1 MKYLAKYENEPLS
14 LYGFA
19 VIDEWKKDEMQV
31 LGAAH
36 VTFIELSDLEVV
48 VLKSLFNKG
57 RFGEDF
63 LRENCDQEARHKIF
77 ESFSEKYT

>member
-1 MKYLAKYENEPLS
+1 MKYLAKYENESLS

-19 VIDEWKKDEMQV
+19 VIDEWKKDEMQA
-31 LGAAH
+31 LDAAH
-36 VTFIELSDLEVV
+36 ITFIELSDLEVV

-63 LRENCDQEARHKIF
+63 LRENCD
-77 ESFSEKYT
+77 

>member
-19 VIDEWKKDEMQV
+19 VIDEWKKDEMQA
-31 LGAAH
+31 LGAAY
-36 VTFIELSDLEVV
+36 VTFIELSDLEAM

-63 LRENCDQEARHKIF
+63 LRENCD
-77 ESFSEKYT
+77 

>member
-1 MKYLAKYENEPLS
+1 MKYLAKYENESLS

-19 VIDEWKKDEMQV
+19 VIDEWKKDEMQA
-31 LGAAH
+31 LDAAH
-36 VTFIELSDLEVV
+36 ITFIELSDLEVV

-63 LRENCDQEARHKIF
+63 LRENCDQAVSHKFF
-77 ESFSEKYT
+77 EYISEKYT

>member
-1 MKYLAKYENEPLS
+1 MKYLAKYENEPMGR
-14 LYGFA
+14 YGFA
-19 VIDEWKKDEMQV
+19 VIDEWKKDEMQA

-36 VTFIELSDLEVV
+36 VTFIELSDLEVM

-63 LRENCDQEARHKIF
+63 LRENCD
-77 ESFSEKYT
+77 

>member
-1 MKYLAKYENEPLS
+1 MKYLAKYEDETLS

-19 VIDEWKKDEMQV
+19 VIDEWKKDEMQA

-36 VTFIELSDLEVV
+36 VTFTELSDLEVI
-48 VLKSLFNKG
+48 VLRSLFSRG

-63 LRENCDQEARHKIF
+63 LRENYD
-77 ESFSEKYT
+77 

>member
-1 MKYLAKYENEPLS
+1 MKYLAKYEDEALS

-19 VIDEWKKDEMQV
+19 VIDEWKKDEMQA
-31 LGAAH
+31 LDAAH

-48 VLKSLFNKG
+48 VLRSLFNKG

-63 LRENCDQEARHKIF
+63 LRENCD
-77 ESFSEKYT
+77 

>member
-36 VTFIELSDLEVV
+36 VTFFELSDLEVV

-63 LRENCDQEARHKIF
+63 LRENCD
-77 ESFSEKYT
+77 